1 MLTDDDLTRLLGEA
15 AGSFVVPD
23 FSVEEP
29 VPARSRLPVRR
40 WLQGS
45 GIAATL
51 LVGAVLLSSVG
62 GGSTSSSKSSSVG
75 APVTVPRPLAP
86 STTDRVGSATHG
98 VAGLGAVQNG
108 PTSTAADTGET
119 RVVKTG
125 TVTLLAA
132 KGKVQATIASVKQE
146 LTKAHGYIAS
156 EDSQP
161 IGTDPTATV
170 TMRVPVGAFEA
181 LEQRLQNLGVKVV
194 SVTSSGKDVTA
205 SYADTAAQI
214 GSLKAARERFLTILS
229 GAKTIGETLTVQQR
243 VDDVQSQIDR
253 LEGQRRLLANQS
265 DLATLTV
272 AVSEKTPVVK
282 DSTPG
287 GLSRAWDRAT
297 HGFTSGVE
305 GLIAHSG
312 RALLVLIVGLL
323 AFVVLRVGWRLAR
336 RSLL

>member
-1 MLTDDDLTRLLGEA
+1 MFTDDDLTRLLGEA
-15 AGSFVVPD
+15 AGSFAVPD
-23 FSVEEP
+23 VVVEQ
-29 VPARSRLPVRR
+29 PAQKPRQVPVRR

-45 GIAATL
+45 GIAAAL
-51 LVGAVLLSSVG
+51 LVGVVLLQSGPG
-62 GGSTSSSKSSSVG
+62 GTSTGTSSKSSSV
-75 APVTVPRPLAP
+75 APTAQVAAGIPQPLPRVGHLAP
-86 STTDRVGSATHG
+86 G
-98 VAGLGAVQNG
+98 GADAV
-108 PTSTAADTGET
+108 TSPGKADAADTGEA

-125 TVTLLAA
+125 TVTLLAD
-132 KGKVQATIASVKQE
+132 KGKVQATIASVKRE

-170 TMRVPVGAFEA
+170 TMRVPVGAFDA

-272 AVSEKTPVVK
+272 AVSEKAPVVK
-282 DSTPG
+282 ASTPG
-287 GLSRAWDRAT
+287 GLNRAWDRAT

-323 AFVVLRVGWRLAR
+323 GFVVLRVGWRLAR